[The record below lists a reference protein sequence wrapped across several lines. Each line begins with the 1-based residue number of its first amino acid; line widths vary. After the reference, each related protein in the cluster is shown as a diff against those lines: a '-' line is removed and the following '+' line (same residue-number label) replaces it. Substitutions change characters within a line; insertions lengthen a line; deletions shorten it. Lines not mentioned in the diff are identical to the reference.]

1 MFPSEFRLVLAAAG
15 VLAAEWLFL
24 LYLYRNRIFLRI

>member
-1 MFPSEFRLVLAAAG
+1 LRSHAPVILAAG

-24 LYLYRNRIFLRI
+24 LYLYHRRLFLRV